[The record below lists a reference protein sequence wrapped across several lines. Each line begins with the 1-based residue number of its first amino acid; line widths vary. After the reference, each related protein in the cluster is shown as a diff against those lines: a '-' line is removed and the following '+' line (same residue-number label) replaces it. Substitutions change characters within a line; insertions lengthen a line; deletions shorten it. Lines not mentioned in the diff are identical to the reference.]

1 MVVHAWVFFNQTKQV
16 TSSVCLVPNT
26 GERAM
31 FFTSHPPTYLPKL
44 DDSGLKKK
52 EQRNIH
58 YRQDCKAM
66 NKLENPVL
74 FLKKLLAFGD

>member
-1 MVVHAWVFFNQTKQV
+1 MTE
-16 TSSVCLVPNT
+16 
-26 GERAM
+26 G
-31 FFTSHPPTYLPKL
+31 
-44 DDSGLKKK
+44 KKK
-52 EQRNIH
+52 KSSGSNIH